1 MKRKIIRLVTEK
13 QLRAYMQPT
22 RQRILT
28 LLRSREE
35 GMTAKQLADRLGIAP
50 SSAGHHLKVLQEI
63 GLVEE
68 AGTKLVHGFIA
79 RYFRD
84 ADVDVTFAELP
95 QAASDARRQAIR
107 SLVMEDLE
115 RFLPQLNQ
123 DPKPQDADLMDGSL
137 WLTPEEAAAIW
148 VQIREFASA
157 HSARRPGT
165 QAYNFVVF
173 GGPDR
178 EEKK

>member
-1 MKRKIIRLVTEK
+1 MERKLIRLVTEK

-28 LLRSREE
+28 LLRSSEE

-50 SSAGHHLKVLQEI
+50 SSAGHHLNVLREI

-68 AGTKLVHGFIA
+68 AGTKLVHGFTA

-95 QAASDARRQAIR
+95 EAASGARRQAIR
-107 SLVMEDLE
+107 SLVTEDLE
-115 RFLPQLNQ
+115 RFLPQL
-123 DPKPQDADLMDGSL
+123 DREPKPKDADVMDGTL
-137 WLTPEEAAAIW
+137 WLTPDEAAAIW
-148 VQIREFASA
+148 VQIREFAGA
-157 HSARRPGT
+157 HAARRPGT
-165 QAYNFVVF
+165 QGYSFVVF
-173 GGPDR
+173 GGPDG

>member
-107 SLVMEDLE
+107 SL
-115 RFLPQLNQ
+115 
-123 DPKPQDADLMDGSL
+123 
-137 WLTPEEAAAIW
+137 AIT
-148 VQIREFASA
+148 IL
-157 HSARRPGT
+157 
-165 QAYNFVVF
+165 
-173 GGPDR
+173 
-178 EEKK
+178 

>member
-95 QAASDARRQAIR
+95 QAASDARRQA
-107 SLVMEDLE
+107 
-115 RFLPQLNQ
+115 
-123 DPKPQDADLMDGSL
+123 
-137 WLTPEEAAAIW
+137 AAIW

>member
-1 MKRKIIRLVTEK
+1 MERKRIRLVTEK

-28 LLRSREE
+28 LLRSSEE

-68 AGTKLVHGFIA
+68 AGTKLVHGFTA

-95 QAASDARRQAIR
+95 EAASDARRQAIR
-107 SLVMEDLE
+107 RLVTEDLE
-115 RFLPQLNQ
+115 RFLPQLDQN
-123 DPKPQDADLMDGSL
+123 PKPQDADLMDGML
-137 WLTPEEAAAIW
+137 WMTPEEAAAVW
-148 VQIREFASA
+148 AQIREFASA

-165 QAYNFVVF
+165 RGYNFVVF
-173 GGPDR
+173 GGPDG
-178 EEKK
+178 EEKQ